1 MISIIEDE
9 EVRALIDRHEAI
21 DVIERTYRAAAIG
34 KADVSHP
41 AALSLRGPAGAGT
54 SFKIKGALLEDM
66 NVAGFRLVGDTS
78 SVGEHGS
85 SYVFLLDAIRATP
98 LALVSEQWLHRLR
111 TAATGL
117 VGCRALAPA
126 NPRTLSLIGTG
137 RIAEEFIRI
146 IHLGFPDLPIVIASR
161 SSERA
166 RDAACRW
173 RSLTTNPLSAVDTVP
188 EAIRRGDIIITL
200 SDADTCLFSA
210 EDIKERAL
218 VCAMGGRHEFDV
230 DVLNAASHLVV
241 DEIDFVCTTGNGA
254 YWIRSGQISR
264 STLERRVS
272 ATLGDVLLGRKNI
285 DRDGIVLAIIQGMAV
300 CDVALAKLAFDH
312 KTAVNS

>member
-1 MISIIEDE
+1 MISIIEDK
-9 EVRALIDRHEAI
+9 EVQTLIDRHEAI
-21 DVIERTYRAAAIG
+21 DVIERTYRAAAMG

-78 SVGEHGS
+78 SAGEHGS

-98 LALVSEQWLHRLR
+98 YALISEQWLHRLR
-111 TAATGL
+111 TAVTGL

-126 NPRTLSLIGTG
+126 KPRTIALIGTG

-146 IHLGFPDLPIVIASR
+146 VHFGFPGLPIVIASR

-166 RDAACRW
+166 RDATRRW
-173 RSLTTNPLSAVDTVP
+173 RSLTSNPLSAADSVP
-188 EAIRRGDIIITL
+188 EAVRKSDIIITL
-200 SDADTCLFSA
+200 SDADTRLFSA
-210 EDIKERAL
+210 EDLKVRAL

-230 DVLNAASHLVV
+230 DVLNAATCFVV

-254 YWIRSGQISR
+254 HWISSGQISR
-264 STLERRVS
+264 PMLEKRVN
-272 ATLGDVLLGRKNI
+272 ATIGDLLLGRKSVEN
-285 DRDGIVLAIIQGMAV
+285 DGVVLAIIQGMAV
-300 CDVALAKLAFDH
+300 CDVALAKLAFDR
-312 KTAVNS
+312 KTAAKS

>member
-1 MISIIEDE
+1 MISIIEDK
-9 EVRALIDRHEAI
+9 EVQTLIDRHEAI
-21 DVIERTYRAAAIG
+21 DVIERTYRAAAMG
-34 KADVSHP
+34 KADTSHP

-54 SFKIKGALLEDM
+54 SFKVKGALLEDM

-78 SVGEHGS
+78 SSGEHGS

-98 LALVSEQWLHRLR
+98 HALISEQWLHRLR
-111 TAATGL
+111 TAVTGL

-126 NPRTLSLIGTG
+126 KPQTLALIGTG

-146 IHLGFPDLPIVIASR
+146 VHFGFADLPIVIASR

-166 RDAACRW
+166 RDAVRRW
-173 RSLTTNPLSAVDTVP
+173 CSLTKNPLSAADTVP
-188 EAIRRGDIIITL
+188 EATRRSDIIITL
-200 SDADTCLFSA
+200 SDADTRLFSA
-210 EDIKERAL
+210 EDLKERAL

-241 DEIDFVCTTGNGA
+241 DEIDFVCTAGNGA
-254 YWIRSGQISR
+254 YWIRSGQIGR
-264 STLERRVS
+264 ATLEKRVS
-272 ATLGDVLLGRKNI
+272 ATVGDVLLGRKSI
-285 DRDGIVLAIIQGMAV
+285 ESDGIVLAIIQGMAV

-312 KTAVNS
+312 KTAARN